1 MTARGR
7 LQVFKLKR
15 NRRTLHGN
23 AANATD
29 TIFRVDALNMV
40 RYSLVTNL
48 TVIGA
53 FSTSGSHSTGK
64 YALGS
69 IAGANLTVIRCEISG
84 IFRDAMEDIMR
95 RHALNIL
102 SAKWQS
108 GRPTDPPVW
117 SNKQESRTSPTHR
130 ARSDPFRL
138 PRLLRCGYAAR
149 CSC

>member
-7 LQVFKLKR
+7 FQVVKLKR
-15 NRRTLHGN
+15 NRRTLHEN
-23 AANATD
+23 VANVMN

-53 FSTSGSHSTGK
+53 FSTSRSHRTKK

-84 IFRDAMEDIMR
+84 IFREAMEDIMR
-95 RHALNIL
+95 RHTLNIL
-102 SAKWQS
+102 SVK
-108 GRPTDPPVW
+108 
-117 SNKQESRTSPTHR
+117 
-130 ARSDPFRL
+130 
-138 PRLLRCGYAAR
+138 
-149 CSC
+149 